1 MTLRLLSYNIRRGGL
16 GREDALAAV
25 VAASEPDLV
34 LLQEATNALAVERVA
49 SASGMAHWAS
59 KHKVSLAFL
68 SRDRVKAYRWTRP
81 RWARHAFLD
90 ITLESGVSVL
100 GVHLS
105 AVHSNWTERRR
116 LVELRALLAHIQA
129 GHHGFHVLTGDFN
142 TLATGEEL
150 DVSRLPPRLRVVTWL
165 TGRRIR
171 WQTIRRLV
179 DSGYTDA
186 FRVAASRRGGPYVPD
201 LGSAFAPGLHV
212 RPDSI
217 PRSRAHVRGSHAPRR
232 TSGVGSFSAAD
243 GSRHVNW
250 PDEVG
255 PYCC

>member
-16 GREDALAAV
+16 GREEALATV
-25 VAASEPDLV
+25 ISASAPDLV
-34 LLQEATNALAVERVA
+34 VLQEATNLLSVERVA

-59 KHKVSLAFL
+59 KPKVSLAFL
-68 SRDRVKAYRWTRP
+68 SRHPVKAWRWTRP

-90 ITLESGVSVL
+90 ITLNADASIL

-129 GHHGFHVLTGDFN
+129 GHHSFHVLTGDFN

-150 DVSRLPPRLRVVTWL
+150 DVSRLPPRLRMVTWL

-186 FRVAASRRGGPYVPD
+186 FRALNHDAAGHTFPTWDPHLRLDYTFVPTE
-201 LGSAFAPGLHV
+201 F
-212 RPDSI
+212 
-217 PRSRAHVRGSHAPRR
+217 RSRVRTCEVVAHPAAQ
-232 TSGVGSFSAAD
+232 SASD
-243 GSRHVNW
+243 HFPLLTEIIV
-250 PDEVG
+250 
-255 PYCC
+255 

>member
-25 VAASEPDLV
+25 VLASEPDLV

-49 SASGMAHWAS
+49 SASGMPHWAS

-129 GHHGFHVLTGDFN
+129 GQHGFHVLTGDFN

-186 FRVAASRRGGPYVPD
+186 FRSLHLDEAGHTFPTWDPHLRLDYTFVPTAFRDRVRTCEVVTHPAAQAASDHFP
-201 LGSAFAPGLHV
+201 LL
-212 RPDSI
+212 
-217 PRSRAHVRGSHAPRR
+217 
-232 TSGVGSFSAAD
+232 T
-243 GSRHVNW
+243 
-250 PDEVG
+250 EVVM
-255 PYCC
+255 